1 MTSTRRTALITGAS
15 SGLGAEFARRM
26 ASDGFDLI
34 LVARR
39 LDRLDALSRELESA
53 HGIMVRNIK
62 ADLAR
67 PNAAAALA
75 QEVGETQIHTLVN
88 NAGFGHI
95 GPFVNENLNAMG
107 DEIALNVGTLTQL
120 TRIYLPKMI
129 ERGEGA
135 VINVASTAAYQ
146 PIPNMAV
153 YGATKAYVLSFT
165 EAIWGETRGTGV
177 NVLAVSPGP
186 TETEF
191 FGVAEGKSIGK
202 TMATPAEVI
211 DTALAAV
218 ARGTHP
224 SVIVGRKNSIQAAVA
239 KIVPR
244 KMVLKVAGNMMK
256 SDLAKLDEVDP
267 GALTRGPR

>member
-1 MTSTRRTALITGAS
+1 MTSKRRTALITGAS

-39 LDRLDALSRELESA
+39 LDRLDALSRELELE
-53 HGIMVRNIK
+53 HGVKVRSIK
-62 ADLAR
+62 ADLSS

-75 QEVGETQIHTLVN
+75 QEVGNIHIHTLVN

-95 GPFVNENLNAMG
+95 GPFVNENLTAMG
-107 DEIALNVGTLTQL
+107 DEVALNVGTLTQL
-120 TRIYLPKMI
+120 TRIYLPKII
-129 ERGEGA
+129 ECGEGA
-135 VINVASTAAYQ
+135 IINIASTAAYQ

-186 TETEF
+186 TDTEF

-211 DTALAAV
+211 ETALAAV

-224 SVIVGRKNSIQAAVA
+224 SVIVGRKNAIQASIARLA
-239 KIVPR
+239 PR
-244 KMVLKVAGNMMK
+244 RLVLKVAGNLMK
-256 SDLAKLDEVDP
+256 SDLAKLDEIDP
-267 GALTRGPR
+267 GALGHG